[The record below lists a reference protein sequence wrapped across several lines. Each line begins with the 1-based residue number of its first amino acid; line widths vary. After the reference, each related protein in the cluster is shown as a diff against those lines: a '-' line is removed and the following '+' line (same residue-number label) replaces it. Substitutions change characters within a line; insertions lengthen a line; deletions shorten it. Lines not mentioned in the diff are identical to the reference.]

1 MPLTRS
7 HHFPPIHHHLRSAT
21 SKRGRKLPLADS
33 HHLPPIHHHLRS
45 HASKRRRK
53 ALFPP
58 VKQEHMAFLLRHP
71 RRCLQ
76 RRQNYLTSS
85 TVHGSFRRVCHGKC
99 SVLLLHSICT
109 APLLHL
115 ILILFHGR
123 QSQLGLEPTLEMT
136 LGTNK
141 WSHTSASCCPTQFP
155 ISILS

>member
-1 MPLTRS
+1 MPLTCS

-45 HASKRRRK
+45 HTSERRRK

-141 WSHTSASCCPTQFP
+141 
-155 ISILS
+155 